1 MLRAFT
7 RRSRRGGYERL
18 VADESAIAASDEL
31 GTLKRSK
38 TLPASPALRS
48 STAKFSSESGFP
60 NDSQSHQHPVKSSA
74 RNKANK
80 SHPLLSLF
88 DARWKRKTTAKPEFT
103 RAMPTFTAIALDRLL
118 EPGASK
124 SVDKSVPSSNPVP
137 KPNFPPK
144 TRPVPNSKLERR
156 NNTSATER
164 KVSCPQISPALYATP
179 EVTPLPDS
187 PSSFTPS
194 PYIINHKRRGPRLLK
209 SFSEDDVAS
218 RRKTLDE
225 MNGSA
230 RDSPPIT
237 GEIVNGAHE
246 ASSEGEHMNG
256 VHDGEIGGKRDV
268 DTEDFFDPRE
278 SISYSSNTDN
288 EGNSVVESSVK
299 LAATTPVGE
308 FYDAWE
314 ELSSESGHQTSLRD
328 IEAELREMRL
338 NLLMELEK
346 RKQAEETLYNVQI
359 QWQRIRQQLALVGL
373 TLPAFPITVEDELS
387 PGIDLA
393 EELCQQVCVA
403 RFVSDSIGRG
413 IAKAELEM
421 EKEAQIDAKNF
432 EIARLWDRLHY
443 YEAVNQEMSQRNQEA
458 VEMARRNRQVGKR
471 RQRWVWGSIATVI
484 TLGTAALAWSYFPSA
499 KGSSSNDDSMVPE
512 HDDAA
517 K

>member
-1 MLRAFT
+1 
-7 RRSRRGGYERL
+7 
-18 VADESAIAASDEL
+18 
-31 GTLKRSK
+31 
-38 TLPASPALRS
+38 
-48 STAKFSSESGFP
+48 
-60 NDSQSHQHPVKSSA
+60 
-74 RNKANK
+74 
-80 SHPLLSLF
+80 
-88 DARWKRKTTAKPEFT
+88 
-103 RAMPTFTAIALDRLL
+103 MPTFTAIALDRLL

-230 RDSPPIT
+230 KGSENNVVDSARDRTVTFAISDFEGRHVNGVQDSPPIT

-256 VHDGEIGGKRDV
+256 VHDGEIGGSNGEFKSRNAMNGLAMEMDVLKDVALNSERDV

-387 PGIDLA
+387 PGIDPA

-413 IAKAELEM
+413 IAKAEVEM